1 MSAEKETHLE
11 EIVGEAG
18 AAPETHAVQEEHG
31 GGIHISLKAEPIFH
45 IGSYAITNA
54 LILATLILVLFSA
67 IAISARKRLKLVPGG
82 LQNLFEAFMEF
93 ILDMMDSVL
102 GDRHKSE
109 KYLPLIATIFLFV
122 MFSNWFGLLPGVGS
136 IMFYGAETVPLLRA
150 PSADLNFTLALA
162 VITVLT
168 VNLFGAFAIGA
179 FRYAGKFFNFRD
191 PIGFFVGII
200 ELVSEGA
207 RMISFSF
214 RLFGNIFAG
223 EVLLTIVA
231 FLTPYL
237 VPLPFLF
244 LEVFVGAVQAL
255 IFSMLALVFIAIA
268 ITDHHGPE
276 DAGHATAAH

>member
-1 MSAEKETHLE
+1 MATNLNESIILE
-11 EIVGEAG
+11 NEAVPKD
-18 AAPETHAVQEEHG
+18 AQTTQEENG
-31 GGIHISLKAEPIFH
+31 NGIHISLKAEPIFH
-45 IGSYAITNA
+45 IGSFAVTNS
-54 LILATLILVLFSA
+54 LILATLILIFFSG
-67 IAISARKRLKLVPGG
+67 IAIFARRKIKLIPGG
-82 LQNLFEAFMEF
+82 LQNIFEFFLES
-93 ILDMMDSVL
+93 ILDLMDSVL
-102 GDRHKSE
+102 GSRQKSE

-122 MFSNWFGLLPGVGS
+122 LFSNWFGLLPGVGS
-136 IMFYGAETVPLLRA
+136 IMLYGEETAPLLRA

-162 VITVLT
+162 VVTVIT

-179 FRYAGKFFNFRD
+179 FRHAGKFFNFRN
-191 PIGFFVGII
+191 PIGFFVGLI

-231 FLTPYL
+231 FLAPYL

-255 IFSMLALVFIAIA
+255 IFSMLAVVFIAIA
-268 ITDHHGPE
+268 ITDHHE
-276 DAGHATAAH
+276 EGHAAQANH